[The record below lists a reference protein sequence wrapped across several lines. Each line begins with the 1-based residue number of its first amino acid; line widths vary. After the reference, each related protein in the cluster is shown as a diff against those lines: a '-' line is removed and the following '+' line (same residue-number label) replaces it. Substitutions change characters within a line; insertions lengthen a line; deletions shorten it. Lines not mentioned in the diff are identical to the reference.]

1 MVVPDVITSQ
11 IIASSSTHDHAPAFA
26 FVKSFKS
33 ILSSLR
39 TSLRTSPHTDN
50 IGSVDYTDR
59 LSYPPI
65 DAVYTWVNGSDPVWL
80 SSKSAFAPPPPASVM
95 VHNDTAL
102 KNGTANATAAQTS
115 DSASNNRYRDS
126 NELKYSLR
134 SLEKHAPWLRHIYV
148 VTDNQIPSWL
158 DLSNPKLTIVPHT
171 SIFPNASHLP
181 VFSSP
186 AIESH
191 LHLIPSLSRYFLYFN
206 DDVFLGSPTFP
217 DDFLLPSSRQKFY
230 TSWDVPKCNPGC
242 SDTWLGDGYCD
253 KACNVSACNFDHPDC
268 LNKTKGEKG
277 GRGGRG
283 GGKRGKKSAK
293 SMCAKGCPDT
303 WVGDKVCDNRC
314 NKVECAYDAG
324 DCGIERLYGE
334 VEGGR
339 AEGGMVGGGGG

>member
-1 MVVPDVITSQ
+1 MKTQISSIKRYLVIVYIVQLLLFALFAANIAVNYTLTLPSLLKPLQRLHMVVPDVITSQ

-134 SLEKHAPWLRHIYV
+134 SLEKVGIWGGAR
-148 VTDNQIPSWL
+148 
-158 DLSNPKLTIVPHT
+158 
-171 SIFPNASHLP
+171 
-181 VFSSP
+181 
-186 AIESH
+186 
-191 LHLIPSLSRYFLYFN
+191 
-206 DDVFLGSPTFP
+206 
-217 DDFLLPSSRQKFY
+217 
-230 TSWDVPKCNPGC
+230 
-242 SDTWLGDGYCD
+242 
-253 KACNVSACNFDHPDC
+253 
-268 LNKTKGEKG
+268 
-277 GRGGRG
+277 GRGG
-283 GGKRGKKSAK
+283 S
-293 SMCAKGCPDT
+293 
-303 WVGDKVCDNRC
+303 
-314 NKVECAYDAG
+314 E
-324 DCGIERLYGE
+324 
-334 VEGGR
+334 
-339 AEGGMVGGGGG
+339 